1 MKKTFGRVLMLVA
14 IMLLM
19 GISTADAQ
27 GKKVKFGQVST
38 EEFSVRP
45 SEKDSSATAIYL
57 HEKDDYTFTLTVHG
71 LKVSQIHDARILV
84 LKDDGKDYANFTV
97 PEGTRALKACAINM
111 ENGKQVRTDMKKEN
125 INVEELSK
133 GKERYSIK
141 KCAVPE
147 VRVGTIIDIHYEYD
161 HDWVSEINFQ
171 RSVPIKYRYVNYA
184 VPDIVMISMNSRGYY
199 HVSPKTKEA
208 DVRLGD
214 EVYGG
219 KSHVFELN
227 DVPAIKKDDYVNCV
241 ADYCSGIDLQ
251 FVGINIPGVAWTKNN
266 YDSWGEV
273 FRIMNEDDDF
283 GGQLKTKNPLSA
295 ETKSIMASDKSDAD
309 KILALTR
316 LVQEKIK
323 WNEHYSEYPKNGIRK
338 ALKEGEGNSSDMNFL
353 LYTMLKDAGYDANII
368 LLNPRSDGRLPFG
381 RPFLNKINMAI
392 IQVVTKD
399 GKTLYVD
406 ASDKYGWP
414 GVIDSDYMA
423 NRALV
428 FDPTSAMEKAV
439 DLSKINTS
447 RQVEQYNMKLS
458 EDGTISGNAR
468 WNLNNEIARDFKEA
482 HADDTED
489 ERTKSVE
496 SMEERYDCTISD
508 YEVKGMDGTVVD
520 RNFTM
525 EKETTVSAD
534 GRITLNPMIIPFM
547 AKNPFTEE
555 ERMLPVEFSYPAN
568 YIVTSVIELPD
579 GYVAEELPRPIQMQ
593 ACDGKL
599 ALRYTIGQQDNR
611 LTTNF
616 TFNHKETLLPVT
628 DYKDIA
634 FFFAELSRL
643 SNLQI
648 VLKKQ

>member
-1 MKKTFGRVLMLVA
+1 
-14 IMLLM
+14 MLLL

-27 GKKVKFGQVST
+27 SKKVKYGQVAVA
-38 EEFSVRP
+38 EFSVRP
-45 SEKDSSATAIYL
+45 NEKDSNATAIYL
-57 HEKDDYTFTLTVHG
+57 HEIDDYAFTLTVNG
-71 LKVSQIHDARILV
+71 LFVNQVHDQRILV
-84 LKDDGKDYANFTV
+84 LKDDGKEYANFTV
-97 PEGTRALKACAINM
+97 PEGAKSLKACAINM

-125 INVEELSK
+125 INVEEVSK
-133 GKERYSIK
+133 GKKRYSIK

-171 RSVPIKYRYVNYA
+171 RSVPIKYRYVNYSI
-184 VPDIVMISMNSRGYY
+184 PDIILHSMNSRGYY
-199 HVSPKTKEA
+199 HATPKVEQMN
-208 DVRLGD
+208 VRLGN
-214 EVYGG
+214 EIYGG
-219 KSHVFELN
+219 KSHIFELN
-227 DVPAIKKDDYVNCV
+227 DVPAIKKDDYVHCV
-241 ADYCSGIDLQ
+241 ADYCSGLDLQ
-251 FVGINIPGVAWTKNN
+251 WVGINIPGVAWTKNN
-266 YDSWGEV
+266 YDSWVEV

-283 GGQLKTKNPLSA
+283 GGQIKTKNPLSA
-295 ETKSIMASDKSDAD
+295 ETKVIMASDKSDTD

-323 WNEHYSEYPKNGIRK
+323 WNKRYSEYPKNGIRK

-353 LYTMLKDAGYDANII
+353 LFTMLKDAGYDANLI

-392 IQVVTKD
+392 VQVVTKD
-399 GKTLYVD
+399 GKALYVD
-406 ASDKYGWP
+406 ASDQYGWP

-423 NRALV
+423 DRALV
-428 FDPTSAMEKAV
+428 FDPTSAMENVV
-439 DLSKINTS
+439 DLSKINMS
-447 RQVEQYNMKLS
+447 RQAEQYNMKLS
-458 EDGTISGNAR
+458 EDGKMSGTAR
-468 WNLNNEIARDFKEA
+468 WNLNNELARDYKEA
-482 HADDTED
+482 HAGNTED
-489 ERTKSVE
+489 ERNKVVE
-496 SMEERYDCTISD
+496 SMEERYDCSIND
-508 YEVKGMDGTVVD
+508 YEEKGLDGTVVE
-520 RNFTM
+520 RSFTM

-534 GRITLNPMIIPFM
+534 GRITLNPMVVPFM

-555 ERMLPVEFSYPAN
+555 ERMLPVEFNYPST

-579 GYVAEELPRPIQMQ
+579 GYVAEELPKPIQMQ
-593 ACDGKL
+593 ACDGKMT
-599 ALRYTIGQQDNR
+599 LRHTVGQQDNR

-628 DYKDIA
+628 AYKDIA